1 MGCWDIFV
9 FGQVTKNEYIQYLYS
24 AWLQGTNIL
33 DIRIRKRSEYENI
46 RYSYVV
52 KSYYEDIRSCR
63 PWPTGSRNCSYIYMH
78 KYVTHFVENLL
89 YGVIKSLHSTYSIFI
104 SVHIAQNK
112 YTQYSYL
119 VRYLA
124 TNIFDIHIWPVARNQ
139 YVLYLY
145 LVSCQDINV
154 FNICIQ

>member
-63 PWPTGSRNCSYIYMH
+63 PWPTGSRNCSCICIKIKQILLKIYFIGGGGH
-78 KYVTHFVENLL
+78 QKFGL
-89 YGVIKSLHSTYSIFI
+89 Y
-104 SVHIAQNK
+104 
-112 YTQYSYL
+112 
-119 VRYLA
+119 
-124 TNIFDIHIWPVARNQ
+124 IFDIHICSYCSEQIYSIIW
-139 YVLYLY
+139 
-145 LVSCQDINV
+145 I
-154 FNICIQ
+154 